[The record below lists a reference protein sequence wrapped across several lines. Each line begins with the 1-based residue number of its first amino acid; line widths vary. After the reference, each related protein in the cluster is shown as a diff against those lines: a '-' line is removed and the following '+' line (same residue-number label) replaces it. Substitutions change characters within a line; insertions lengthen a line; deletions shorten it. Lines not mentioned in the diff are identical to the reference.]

1 MGQPKSKR
9 SAMLDPRHRAVLLK
23 EKYRQQMERQDT
35 DAENAET
42 QAVGRVESAAEWAAE
57 ELRERVPQAPKK
69 KLPVKERPSTY
80 DEVGHETGLP
90 SERRERRL
98 RSVLPRKTPVRS
110 RRLTTACQ
118 QRSSS
123 LRPVV
128 NSWWT
133 SRKRSGGQSDRLHPP
148 PQTHL
153 RSMTQT
159 GSLYLR
165 RAQKRRAK
173 VPSRNAGRA
182 LCRDI
187 AARTKRKSRPMHP
200 RTDAPC
206 PR

>member
-1 MGQPKSKR
+1 MLRHRRSAAWNPLRNGQPR
-9 SAMLDPRHRAVLLK
+9 SCGSVCRRHRRKSCRSRKDLRPMMRSGMK
-23 EKYRQQMERQDT
+23 QGYRQS
-35 DAENAET
+35 
-42 QAVGRVESAAEWAAE
+42 G
-57 ELRERVPQAPKK
+57 
-69 KLPVKERPSTY
+69 
-80 DEVGHETGLP
+80 G
-90 SERRERRL
+90 ERRL